1 LSVHPFEK
9 IPLHQLLT
17 EIADNFM
24 DTHDPNQL
32 WLW

>member
-17 EIADNFM
+17 ETPDNFM
-24 DTHDPNQL
+24 DTQDPNQL